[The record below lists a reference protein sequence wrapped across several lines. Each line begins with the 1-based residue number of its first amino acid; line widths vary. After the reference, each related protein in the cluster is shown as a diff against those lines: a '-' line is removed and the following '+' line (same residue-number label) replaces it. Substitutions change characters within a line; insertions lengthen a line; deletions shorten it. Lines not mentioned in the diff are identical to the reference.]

1 VNVTDVRFDIEH
13 HTNAYTGKGA
23 LTTVEVDRL
32 VRLAAVP
39 DSNSTAPDDYLVWAP
54 STALTLSTLRVPSTR
69 TGYVYRV
76 STAGTTGL
84 AEPSVWPTTLG
95 QTFSD
100 GTVTWTVDAAAPWL
114 GVGMSTKRRRWAVS
128 GERPSSPIN
137 SPSLG
142 AGKSFNRMETPAIL
156 VSASQRPSS
165 KKRQRIG
172 WRAHA
177 AHGVVL
183 CLAPT
188 S

>member
-1 VNVTDVRFDIEH
+1 MNVTDVRFDIEH

-32 VRLAAVP
+32 VRLAAMP

-54 STALTLSTLRVPSTR
+54 STALTLTTLRVPSTR

-84 AEPSVWPTTLG
+84 AEPSWPTTLG

-114 GVGMSTKRRRWAVS
+114 GAWDVYIASAVGCRWRAAKLADAFNVK
-128 GERPSSPIN
+128 
-137 SPSLG
+137 LG
-142 AGKSFNRMETPAIL
+142 AGKEFNRMETPEFWIAL
-156 VSASQRPSS
+156 AE
-165 KKRQRIG
+165 KYEAWAGGG
-172 WRAHA
+172 WRAGL
-177 AHGVVL
+177 GVL
-183 CLAPT
+183 TLRTESFYA
-188 S
+188 